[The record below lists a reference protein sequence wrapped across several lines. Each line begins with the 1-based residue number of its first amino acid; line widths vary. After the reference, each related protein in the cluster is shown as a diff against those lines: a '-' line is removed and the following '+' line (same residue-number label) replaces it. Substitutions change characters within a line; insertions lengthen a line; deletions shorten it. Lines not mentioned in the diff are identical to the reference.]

1 MNNNISILL
10 VFIIG
15 LLFLVGS
22 LCIIVDMTISSNGI
36 EKKICKYNTPIAHI
50 SKEEIEDEIE
60 ESFVIV
66 EEEIDKKNISNSN
79 IFENMQLI
87 QDSDIQKQKYI
98 FTEDNFLLDDE
109 SQNI

>member
-1 MNNNISILL
+1 MNNDISVSLAAIIALL
-10 VFIIG
+10 WI
-15 LLFLVGS
+15 VGS
-22 LCIIVDMTISSNGI
+22 LCIILDMTISSEGV
-36 EKKICKYNTPIAHI
+36 EKKICKYNTPVTHI

-66 EEEIDKKNISNSN
+66 EEEIDEKDIPNSS

-87 QDSDIQKQKYI
+87 EDSNIPEEKYI

-109 SQNI
+109 L

>member
-10 VFIIG
+10 AVIIV
-15 LLFLVGS
+15 LLWTVGS
-22 LCIIVDMTISSNGI
+22 LCIIVDMTISSEGI
-36 EKKICKYNTPIAHI
+36 EKRICKYNTPITHI

-66 EEEIDKKNISNSN
+66 EEEIDEKDIPNSS

-87 QDSDIQKQKYI
+87 QDSDIQEQKYI

-109 SQNI
+109 L